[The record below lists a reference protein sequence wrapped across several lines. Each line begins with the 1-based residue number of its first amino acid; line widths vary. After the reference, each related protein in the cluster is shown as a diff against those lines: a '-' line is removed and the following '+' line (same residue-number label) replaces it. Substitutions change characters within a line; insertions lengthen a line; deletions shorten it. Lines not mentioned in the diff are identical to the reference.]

1 MKASVLL
8 LDGLAMAYRAYFGV
22 KGLSSGGTATNAVY
36 GFVRMARQLQNVWK
50 PERTAAAFDGGSPAH
65 RLAACPGYKAQ
76 RAPMPEELRAQ
87 LPLIEEFLKLSG
99 IPSVR
104 IERQEADD
112 VLATLAEGAAAGGAV
127 VRIATGDK
135 DLMQLV
141 REEVRLVAPGN
152 AESELDAEGVLAKT
166 GVRPGQ
172 IADWLAMTG
181 DAADNIPGMG
191 GVGPK
196 TATKLLQRFGTLEG
210 CLARAGEIEQEG
222 LRKKVEE
229 GGEVARKNL
238 GVVRLD
244 RAVEGV
250 PGWEEL
256 AWGEEDGEGLVGFF
270 ERLGMA
276 SLAREQRERNG
287 KGGEASSA
295 GAGGKASSAGAG
307 GKGGSGGGEQLSLF

>member
-1 MKASVLL
+1 
-8 LDGLAMAYRAYFGV
+8 MAYRAFFGV

-65 RLAACPGYKAQ
+65 RLAACPEYKAQ

-87 LPLIEEFLKLSG
+87 LPLIEEFLRLSG
-99 IPSVR
+99 IPTVR
-104 IERQEADD
+104 IEHQEADD
-112 VLATLAEGAAAGGAV
+112 VLATLAERAAAGGAV

-152 AESELDAEGVLAKT
+152 AECELDAAGVVAKT
-166 GVRPGQ
+166 GVRPDQ
-172 IADWLAMTG
+172 IVDWLAMTG
-181 DAADNIPGMG
+181 DAADNIPGMA

-196 TATKLLQRFGTLEG
+196 TATKLLQRFGSLEE

-229 GGEVARKNL
+229 GAEIARTNL
-238 GVVRLD
+238 GLVRLD
-244 RAVEGV
+244 RAVAGV
-250 PGWEEL
+250 PEWEEL
-256 AWGEEDGEGLVGFF
+256 AWGAEDGAGLEAFF
-270 ERLGMA
+270 ARLGMG
-276 SLAREQRERNG
+276 SLVREQQTRNG
-287 KGGEASSA
+287 GGGGGAAQEAVEA
-295 GAGGKASSAGAG
+295 PAAAEEKAE
-307 GKGGSGGGEQLSLF
+307 KPSGGCGEQLSLF